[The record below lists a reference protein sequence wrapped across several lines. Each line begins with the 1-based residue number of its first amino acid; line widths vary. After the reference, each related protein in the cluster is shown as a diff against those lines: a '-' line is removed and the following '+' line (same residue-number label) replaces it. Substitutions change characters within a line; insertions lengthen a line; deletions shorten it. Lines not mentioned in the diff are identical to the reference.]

1 MCVCV
6 GKTVFKKPVK
16 LTVTVMPTQTA
27 GAGEQSE
34 TNIIFDGKT
43 FTVTFGQTGGVCV
56 CVCVCVCGCVCVGV
70 HVCVGVGVGVCVG
83 VCVCVWVCM
92 CVCVWVC
99 VCVCVRAC
107 VCVWVCGRERQ
118 TGGRKGGKP

>member
-56 CVCVCVCGCVCVGV
+56 CVCVCVWVCVCGCACVCGCGCGCVCG
-70 HVCVGVGVGVCVG
+70 
-83 VCVCVWVCM
+83 CVCVWVCM

>member
-1 MCVCV
+1 M
-6 GKTVFKKPVK
+6 FKKPVK

-56 CVCVCVCGCVCVGV
+56 CVRARVRVCVCACACVCVCGVWAREADRREEGWRSLGRDVRELGIGV
-70 HVCVGVGVGVCVG
+70 VIMKV
-83 VCVCVWVCM
+83 
-92 CVCVWVC
+92 
-99 VCVCVRAC
+99 
-107 VCVWVCGRERQ
+107 
-118 TGGRKGGKP
+118 TN